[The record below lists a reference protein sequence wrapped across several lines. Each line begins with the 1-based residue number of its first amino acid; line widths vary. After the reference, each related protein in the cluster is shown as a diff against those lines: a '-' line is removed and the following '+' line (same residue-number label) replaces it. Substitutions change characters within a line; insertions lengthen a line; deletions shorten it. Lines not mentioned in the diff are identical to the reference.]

1 MFKKK
6 LYINVKNNNK
16 CQILFVTI
24 EDIYKNFD
32 IFYKE
37 DQISV
42 IGKMEEINGSIFIK
56 WPDMN
61 SINSLESFFTKR
73 NILKS
78 NFEKKI
84 IFKRKSSAILKLLNN
99 LSKRLLNLEISEL
112 NSKATIPEDIETSL
126 KNIEKEISYIE
137 SKSFSK

>member
-1 MFKKK
+1 
-6 LYINVKNNNK
+6 
-16 CQILFVTI
+16 
-24 EDIYKNFD
+24 
-32 IFYKE
+32 
-37 DQISV
+37 
-42 IGKMEEINGSIFIK
+42 MEEINGSIFIK